1 MAYQAA
7 AGYAQLPNGVY
18 APDIFSKKII
28 KAFRQKSVADEI
40 TNNEFE
46 GEISSMG
53 ASVKIIKEP
62 QITVSAYARGQVAG
76 PAQDIID
83 EDVSLTIDQ
92 GLQYKFQLQDIEQ
105 KQSHIDYASMCADQA
120 GFQLKNGYDTNILAY
135 MLAQATAG
143 TNLGVSGTPI
153 TVGYGSG
160 EKSPLDV
167 INRMARLLDDNNV
180 PDDGG
185 RFFLAAPAFYEALGK
200 EDSKAIDIMV
210 TGDPQSLIRNR
221 KLGSRPYF
229 GMTMFKS
236 NNTPLTA
243 NSEYSVIAGHKGA
256 VATAKQL
263 VVVENFRSQDDFG
276 EVFRGLMVFG
286 RKAVRTEALFKGA
299 FSLGS
304 L

>member
-1 MAYQAA
+1 MAFTAA
-7 AGYAQLPNGVY
+7 AGYAQLPNGVF
-18 APDIFSKKII
+18 APDIFSKKVI

-46 GEISSMG
+46 GEISAMG

-62 QITVSAYARGQVAG
+62 QITVSDYARGQAIES
-76 PAQDIID
+76 PQDIID

-92 GLQYKFQLQDIEQ
+92 GKFYHFQLQDIEE
-105 KQSHIDYASMCADQA
+105 KQSHIDYASMCADKA
-120 GFQLKNGYDTNILAY
+120 GFELKNAYDTNILSY
-135 MLAQATAG
+135 MLAQGTAATG
-143 TNLGVSGTPI
+143 LGVSGTPI

-160 EKSPLDV
+160 EVSPLDA
-167 INRMARLLDDNNV
+167 INRMARLLDDANV

-185 RFFLAAPAFYEALGK
+185 RFFLAAPSFYEALAK
-200 EDSKAIDIMV
+200 EDSKAIDVMV
-210 TGDPQSLIRNR
+210 TGDPQSLIRSR
-221 KLGSRPYF
+221 KLGARPYH

-243 NSEYSVIAGHKGA
+243 GSNLSIIAGHKGA

-263 VVVENFRSQDDFG
+263 VNVESFRSQKFFG
-276 EVFRGLMVFG
+276 NEFRGLLVFG
-286 RKAVRTEALFKGA
+286 RKAIRTEALFTGA
-299 FSLGS
+299 YALGS